1 MVLLDTHVWIW
12 TLEGDTHRIGR
23 RSRALLEKARAA
35 DAVRVSPISVFEVS
49 ALHASGHLHLTRP
62 LGQWLSAAIEEAGI
76 RLAPL
81 SREAAVEAGRLSCD
95 AIPDPLD
102 RLIVATARE
111 ANVALVTAD
120 RRILD
125 YADSA
130 GSPAVHDARR

>member
-1 MVLLDTHVWIW
+1 VLLLDTHVWVW
-12 TLEGDTHRIGR
+12 TLEGDAHRIGR

-35 DAVRVSPISVFEVS
+35 DAVRVSPVSLFEVS
-49 ALHASGHLHLTRP
+49 ALYSSGHLHLSRP
-62 LGQWLSAAIEEAGI
+62 LEQWLEGAVEEVGI

-81 SREAAVEAGRLSCD
+81 SREAAVEAGRLSRD